1 MYAKLSEVEK
11 LLLPEKKLISIK
23 RDFLLILIM
32 LLLSFETACLF
43 SIVILIYTSETVSK
57 GTTRIV
63 PGLVFATC
71 AFGTFVLSAFIGKYL
86 PKLGATNIL
95 IIGTF
100 CERIW

>member
-23 RDFLLILIM
+23 RDFLLTLIM
-32 LLLSFETACLF
+32 FHETACLF

-63 PGLVFATC
+63 AGLVFATC